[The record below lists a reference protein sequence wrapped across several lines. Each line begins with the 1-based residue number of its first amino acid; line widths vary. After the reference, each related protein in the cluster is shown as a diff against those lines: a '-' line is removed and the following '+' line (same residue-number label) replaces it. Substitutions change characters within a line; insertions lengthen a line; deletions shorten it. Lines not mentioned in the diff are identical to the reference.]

1 MRPCPSGTKFRYRNE
16 HGKKGDDVVKDRA
29 LATFRDLYQERIT
42 LKPSRLKYFKEKN
55 EISFEIDPGIAFGT
69 GTHPTTFLCMDMIER
84 YLNRGDR
91 VLDVGT
97 GSGILMIAAAK
108 MGAGVVN
115 GIDKSSAAVEITRKN
130 LILNQIEEKRYRV
143 RTGTLLNG
151 IEEQFDLIVANI
163 LMEIIVLLL
172 DDVQKNLKRAGT
184 FICSGMLEGNTHR
197 VLNKMKD
204 QGFEI
209 LETRTKER
217 WVSIAGRRKK

>member
-1 MRPCPSGTKFRYRNE
+1 MN
-16 HGKKGDDVVKDRA
+16 
-29 LATFRDLYQERIT
+29 LYQERMA

-69 GTHPTTFLCMDMIER
+69 GTHPTTTLCMDMIER

-97 GSGILMIAAAK
+97 GSGILMIAAVK
-108 MGAGVVN
+108 MGAGMVH

-130 LILNQIEEKRYRV
+130 LILNQIEEKRYKV

-163 LMEIIVLLL
+163 LMEVIVLLL
-172 DDVQKNLKRAGT
+172 DDVQKNLKKTGT

-197 VLNKMKD
+197 VLNKMEA

>member
-1 MRPCPSGTKFRYRNE
+1 MNLS
-16 HGKKGDDVVKDRA
+16 
-29 LATFRDLYQERIT
+29 QERVT
-42 LKPSRLKYFKEKN
+42 LKPGRLKYFQEKR

-69 GTHPTTFLCMDMIER
+69 GTHPTTSLCMDMIER

-97 GSGILMIAAAK
+97 GSGILMIAAVK
-108 MGAGVVN
+108 MGAGMVH
-115 GIDKSSAAVEITRKN
+115 GIDKSSAAVDIARKN

-172 DDVQKNLKRAGT
+172 DDVRKNLKKTGI

-197 VLNKMKD
+197 VLNKMEA

-209 LETRTKER
+209 LETRTKEK
-217 WVSIAGRRKK
+217 WVSMAGRQKK

>member
-1 MRPCPSGTKFRYRNE
+1 MN
-16 HGKKGDDVVKDRA
+16 
-29 LATFRDLYQERIT
+29 LYQERMA

-69 GTHPTTFLCMDMIER
+69 GTHPTTTLCMDMIER

-97 GSGILMIAAAK
+97 GSGILMIAAVK
-108 MGAGVVN
+108 MGAGMVH

-130 LILNQIEEKRYRV
+130 LILNQIEEKRYKV

-163 LMEIIVLLL
+163 LMEVIVLLL
-172 DDVQKNLKRAGT
+172 DDVQKNLKKTGT
-184 FICSGMLEGNTHR
+184 FICSGMLEGNTRR
-197 VLNKMKD
+197 VLNKMEA

-209 LETRTKER
+209 LEKRTKER

>member
-1 MRPCPSGTKFRYRNE
+1 
-16 HGKKGDDVVKDRA
+16 VVKDRA
-29 LATFRDLYQERIT
+29 LGTFRNLYQERIA
-42 LKPSRLKYFKEKN
+42 LKPSRLKYFLKKS

-69 GTHPTTFLCMDMIER
+69 GTHPTTSLCMDMIER

-108 MGAGVVN
+108 MGARMVH
-115 GIDKSSAAVEITRKN
+115 GIDKSSAAVDIARKN

-172 DDVQKNLKRAGT
+172 DDVRKNLKKTGI

-197 VLNKMKD
+197 VLNKMEA

-209 LETRTKER
+209 LETRTQER
-217 WVSIAGRRKK
+217 WISIAGRRKR

>member
-1 MRPCPSGTKFRYRNE
+1 M
-16 HGKKGDDVVKDRA
+16 VKDRA
-29 LATFRDLYQERIT
+29 LGTFRDLYQERIA
-42 LKPSRLKYFKEKN
+42 LKPSQLKYFLKKS
-55 EISFEIDPGIAFGT
+55 EISFEIDPGTAFGT
-69 GTHPTTFLCMDMIER
+69 GTHPTTSLCMDMIER

-108 MGAGVVN
+108 MGAGMVH

-130 LILNQIEEKRYRV
+130 LILNQIEEKRYKV

-163 LMEIIVLLL
+163 LMEVIVLLL
-172 DDVQKNLKRAGT
+172 DDVRKNLKKTGI

-197 VLNKMKD
+197 VLNKMES

>member
-1 MRPCPSGTKFRYRNE
+1 M
-16 HGKKGDDVVKDRA
+16 
-29 LATFRDLYQERIT
+29 
-42 LKPSRLKYFKEKN
+42 KPSRLKYFKEKN

-69 GTHPTTFLCMDMIER
+69 GTHPTTSLCMDMIER

-97 GSGILMIAAAK
+97 GSGILMIAAVK
-108 MGAGVVN
+108 MGAGMVH

-130 LILNQIEEKRYRV
+130 LILNQIGKKRYRV

-197 VLNKMKD
+197 VLNKMKH

>member
-1 MRPCPSGTKFRYRNE
+1 MN
-16 HGKKGDDVVKDRA
+16 
-29 LATFRDLYQERIT
+29 LYQERMA

-69 GTHPTTFLCMDMIER
+69 GTHPTTTLCMDMIER

-97 GSGILMIAAAK
+97 GSGILMIAAVK
-108 MGAGVVN
+108 MGAGMVH

-130 LILNQIEEKRYRV
+130 LILNQIEEKRYKV

-163 LMEIIVLLL
+163 LMEVIVLLL
-172 DDVQKNLKRAGT
+172 DDVQKNLKKAGI

-197 VLNKMKD
+197 VLNKMEA

-217 WVSIAGRRKK
+217 WVSIAGRLKK

>member
-1 MRPCPSGTKFRYRNE
+1 MN
-16 HGKKGDDVVKDRA
+16 
-29 LATFRDLYQERIT
+29 LYQERMA

-69 GTHPTTFLCMDMIER
+69 GTHPTTTLCMDMIER

-97 GSGILMIAAAK
+97 GSGILMIAAVK
-108 MGAGVVN
+108 MGAGMVH

-130 LILNQIEEKRYRV
+130 LILNQIEEKRYKV

-163 LMEIIVLLL
+163 LMEVIVLLL
-172 DDVQKNLKRAGT
+172 DDVQKNLKKAGI
-184 FICSGMLEGNTHR
+184 FICSGMLEGNTRR
-197 VLNKMKD
+197 VLNKMEA

-209 LETRTKER
+209 LEKRTKER

>member
-1 MRPCPSGTKFRYRNE
+1 MN
-16 HGKKGDDVVKDRA
+16 
-29 LATFRDLYQERIT
+29 LYQERMA

-69 GTHPTTFLCMDMIER
+69 GAHPTTSLCMGMIER

-97 GSGILMIAAAK
+97 GSGILMIAAVK
-108 MGAGVVN
+108 MGAGMVH

-130 LILNQIEEKRYRV
+130 LILNQIEEKRYKV

-151 IEEQFDLIVANI
+151 IEEEFDLIVANI
-163 LMEIIVLLL
+163 LMEVIVLLL
-172 DDVQKNLKRAGT
+172 DDVQKNLKKAGT

-197 VLNKMKD
+197 VLNKMEA

-209 LETRTKER
+209 LEKRTKEK

>member
-1 MRPCPSGTKFRYRNE
+1 M
-16 HGKKGDDVVKDRA
+16 VKDWA
-29 LATFRDLYQERIT
+29 LEMFNEPLPKKMT
-42 LKPSRLKYFKEKN
+42 LKPRRLKYFQEKSG
-55 EISFEIDPGIAFGT
+55 ISFVIDPGIAFGT
-69 GTHPTTFLCMDMIER
+69 GTHPTTSLCMDMIER

-108 MGAGVVN
+108 MGARMVH
-115 GIDKSSAAVEITRKN
+115 GIDKSSAAVDIARKN

-172 DDVQKNLKRAGT
+172 DDVQKNLKRTGT

-197 VLNKMKD
+197 VLNKMKH

>member
-1 MRPCPSGTKFRYRNE
+1 M
-16 HGKKGDDVVKDRA
+16 VKDRA
-29 LATFRDLYQERIT
+29 LGTFRNLYQERIA
-42 LKPSRLKYFKEKN
+42 LKPSRLKYFLKKS

-69 GTHPTTFLCMDMIER
+69 GTHPTTSLCMDMIER

-108 MGAGVVN
+108 MGARMVH
-115 GIDKSSAAVEITRKN
+115 GIDKSSAAVDIARKN

-172 DDVQKNLKRAGT
+172 DDVRKNLKKTGI

-197 VLNKMKD
+197 VLNKMEA

-209 LETRTKER
+209 LETRTQER
-217 WVSIAGRRKK
+217 WVSIAGRRKR

>member
-1 MRPCPSGTKFRYRNE
+1 MN
-16 HGKKGDDVVKDRA
+16 
-29 LATFRDLYQERIT
+29 LYQERMA

-69 GTHPTTFLCMDMIER
+69 GTHPTTTLCMDMIER

-97 GSGILMIAAAK
+97 GSGILMIAAVK
-108 MGAGVVN
+108 MGAGMVH

-130 LILNQIEEKRYRV
+130 LILNQIEEKRYKV

-163 LMEIIVLLL
+163 LMEVIVLLL
-172 DDVQKNLKRAGT
+172 DDVQKNLKKTGT

-197 VLNKMKD
+197 VLNKMEA

-217 WVSIAGRRKK
+217 WVSIAGRLKK

>member
-1 MRPCPSGTKFRYRNE
+1 
-16 HGKKGDDVVKDRA
+16 
-29 LATFRDLYQERIT
+29 
-42 LKPSRLKYFKEKN
+42 
-55 EISFEIDPGIAFGT
+55 
-69 GTHPTTFLCMDMIER
+69 MDMIER

-115 GIDKSSAAVEITRKN
+115 GIDKSSAAVEIARKN

>member
-1 MRPCPSGTKFRYRNE
+1 
-16 HGKKGDDVVKDRA
+16 VVKDRA
-29 LATFRDLYQERIT
+29 LGTFRNLYQERIA
-42 LKPSRLKYFKEKN
+42 LKPSRLKYFLKKS

-69 GTHPTTFLCMDMIER
+69 GTHPTTSLCMDMIER

-108 MGAGVVN
+108 MGARMVH
-115 GIDKSSAAVEITRKN
+115 GIDKSSAAVDIARKN

-172 DDVQKNLKRAGT
+172 DDVRKNLKKTGI

-197 VLNKMKD
+197 VLNKMEA

-209 LETRTKER
+209 LETRTQER
-217 WVSIAGRRKK
+217 WVSIAGRRKR

>member
-1 MRPCPSGTKFRYRNE
+1 M
-16 HGKKGDDVVKDRA
+16 VKDRA
-29 LATFRDLYQERIT
+29 LGTFRDLYQERIA
-42 LKPSRLKYFKEKN
+42 LKPSQLKYFLKKS

-69 GTHPTTFLCMDMIER
+69 GTHPTTSLCMDMIER

-108 MGAGVVN
+108 MGARMVH
-115 GIDKSSAAVEITRKN
+115 GIDKSSAAVDIARKN
-130 LILNQIEEKRYRV
+130 LILNQIGKKRYRV

-172 DDVQKNLKRAGT
+172 DDVRKNLKKTGI

-197 VLNKMKD
+197 VLNKMEA

-209 LETRTKER
+209 LETRTQER
-217 WVSIAGRRKK
+217 WVSIAGRRKR